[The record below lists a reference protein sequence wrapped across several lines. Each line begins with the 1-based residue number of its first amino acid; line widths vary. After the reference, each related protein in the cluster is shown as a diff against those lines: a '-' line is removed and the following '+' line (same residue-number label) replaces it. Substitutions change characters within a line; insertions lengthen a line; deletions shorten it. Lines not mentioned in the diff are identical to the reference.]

1 MLCYSRNYFLS
12 LRFWWKSVSP
22 TVQTSRHI
30 QAQPLSCS
38 VWSAIRDA
46 GIVKRMRGC
55 RGGRSSAR
63 THRIWPLEP
72 ALRVNTK
79 KAYSNS
85 VSTEADRRV
94 HSTVTNGFINNIRI
108 RRQPIK
114 STVNTSKPMSFA
126 VLNTRSVRKKT
137 LPVKD
142 QVVEQDVDIFAITES
157 WLSRESDEFI
167 IRDLCLTGY
176 EFRNVPRGSRSGG
189 LGILHKSTI
198 HFQKQSGIK
207 GKFKSFEFMDLLL
220 KQSST
225 SLRVVIVYRPQT
237 MDNNKCST
245 SLFFEEFSR
254 LLEALVTAPG
264 SLLMAGD
271 FNFHVDV
278 PSDRDAQ
285 RFLRLL
291 ETFNLKQHLNVPT
304 HRSGHTLDLV
314 ITTTRSDENVASKCD
329 VYDPSI
335 SDHFVVS
342 CMLSLPKTSF
352 ERKEICCR
360 KLKSIDMQ
368 TFRDEISNSAL
379 ASPSSIVGDLEQ
391 LTAVYDLTLSSLV
404 DKHAPLKTRIVT
416 VRPSASWYWQ

>member
-1 MLCYSRNYFLS
+1 MLCYSRNYLLS

-38 VWSAIRDA
+38 VWSAICDA

-55 RGGRSSAR
+55 RGGRSSAV

-85 VSTEADRRV
+85 VSTKADRRV
-94 HSTVTNGFINNIRI
+94 HSTVTNGFINIIRI
-108 RRQPIK
+108 RCQPIK

-142 QVVEQDVDIFAITES
+142 LVVEQDVDIFAITES
-157 WLSRESDEFI
+157 WLSSESDEFI

-176 EFRNVPRGSRSGG
+176 EFHNVPRGSRGGG

-220 KQSST
+220 K
-225 SLRVVIVYRPQT
+225 
-237 MDNNKCST
+237 
-245 SLFFEEFSR
+245 
-254 LLEALVTAPG
+254 
-264 SLLMAGD
+264 
-271 FNFHVDV
+271 
-278 PSDRDAQ
+278 
-285 RFLRLL
+285 
-291 ETFNLKQHLNVPT
+291 
-304 HRSGHTLDLV
+304 
-314 ITTTRSDENVASKCD
+314 
-329 VYDPSI
+329 
-335 SDHFVVS
+335 
-342 CMLSLPKTSF
+342 
-352 ERKEICCR
+352 
-360 KLKSIDMQ
+360 
-368 TFRDEISNSAL
+368 
-379 ASPSSIVGDLEQ
+379 
-391 LTAVYDLTLSSLV
+391 
-404 DKHAPLKTRIVT
+404 
-416 VRPSASWYWQ
+416 